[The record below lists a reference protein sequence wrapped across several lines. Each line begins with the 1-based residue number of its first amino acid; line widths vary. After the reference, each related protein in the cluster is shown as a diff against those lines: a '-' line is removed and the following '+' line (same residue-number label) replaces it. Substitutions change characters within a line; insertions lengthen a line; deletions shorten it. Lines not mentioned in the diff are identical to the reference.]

1 MLLPFIFYD
10 TMFTIFVTIS
20 GPVSGDHYR
29 EEVRDGK
36 YYTDMTE
43 ERLELLLHESG
54 FELLELYASGDSLGD
69 RPELR
74 WINVI
79 GLK

>member
-1 MLLPFIFYD
+1 
-10 TMFTIFVTIS
+10 
-20 GPVSGDHYR
+20 
-29 EEVRDGK
+29 
-36 YYTDMTE
+36 MTE